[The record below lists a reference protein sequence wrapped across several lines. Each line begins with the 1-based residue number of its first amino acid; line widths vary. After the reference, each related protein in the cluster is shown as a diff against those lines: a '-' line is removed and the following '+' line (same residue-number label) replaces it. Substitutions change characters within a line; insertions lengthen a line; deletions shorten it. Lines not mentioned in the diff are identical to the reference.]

1 MKKTA
6 IVLSLLAV
14 SAGVALAAD
23 DPIATRQALMEANG
37 GAAGLS
43 GGMLKGEMP
52 YSPAAA
58 KAALATFHATSLA
71 FGDYFPDDSKTGGK
85 TTAAPK
91 IWEDAAGFEKALS
104 KFQADAAAGF
114 EAAGEDGPAD
124 LASFKAAVM
133 PVLGN
138 CKSCHE
144 TYRIKK

>member
-1 MKKTA
+1 MKTTA
-6 IVLSLLAV
+6 IVLTTLVL
-14 SAGVALAAD
+14 SAGIVLAAD
-23 DPIATRQALMEANG
+23 NPIQTRQALMEANG

-43 GGMLKGEMP
+43 AGMLKGEMP

-71 FGDYFPDDSKTGGK
+71 FGDYFPEDSKTGEK

-91 IWEDAAGFEKALS
+91 IWEDAAGFKKALS

-144 TYRIKK
+144 TYRIKR

>member
-1 MKKTA
+1 MKKSA
-6 IVLSLLAV
+6 IVLTTLAL
-14 SAGVALAAD
+14 SAGIAFAAEN
-23 DPIATRQALMEANG
+23 PIETRQALMEANG
-37 GAAGLS
+37 GAAGIS
-43 GGMLKGEMP
+43 GAMLKGEMP

-71 FGDYFPDDSKTGGK
+71 FGDYFPEDSKTGNK

-91 IWEDAAGFEKALS
+91 IWEDAEGFKKALS
-104 KFQADAAAGF
+104 KFQTDAAAGF
-114 EAAGEDGPAD
+114 EASGEDGPAD

-144 TYRIKK
+144 TYRIKR